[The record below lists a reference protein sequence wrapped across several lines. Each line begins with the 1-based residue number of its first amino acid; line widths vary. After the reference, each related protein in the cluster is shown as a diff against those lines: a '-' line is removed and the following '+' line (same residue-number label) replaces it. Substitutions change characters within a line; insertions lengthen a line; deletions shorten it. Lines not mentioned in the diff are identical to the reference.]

1 MVTIIA
7 DDEEYNSILHG
18 LLDLSLI
25 LIHINGKKD
34 DEMLQKGL
42 LLLGDVRE
50 RMLEIVAN
58 SD

>member
-1 MVTIIA
+1 VVTIIA